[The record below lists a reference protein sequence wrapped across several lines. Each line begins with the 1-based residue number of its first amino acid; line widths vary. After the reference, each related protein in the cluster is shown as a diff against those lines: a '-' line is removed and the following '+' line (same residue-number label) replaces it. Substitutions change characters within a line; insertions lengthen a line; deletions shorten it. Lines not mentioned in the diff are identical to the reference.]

1 MSDKAAELTAQLR
14 GGGSLATS
22 RRRKLVLCGLLA
34 LMGCVLA
41 VVGGE
46 EDSVYV
52 GLGALVALT
61 GVVSFVAV
69 VLGWQSARRTWL
81 AREGVV
87 FETAS
92 VRYHLPWDSI
102 SEVKLV
108 GRSALA
114 RVQLSVRDIAEVLQ
128 TVRRK
133 QRGGKLKAQA
143 RIRRTFEGRS
153 ATSSSWGSRSAS
165 TRRRCTRCSRGTSR
179 TRAGAR
185 SSCRCLSPRT
195 CPREI
200 RRRMAPRVNLAPT
213 GRKRDLHGRSGA
225 WAADLGGAGKAC

>member
-143 RIRRTFEGRS
+143 RIRRTFELNW
-153 ATSSSWGSRSAS
+153 WGSKCHVEFMGIAFGVDA
-165 TRRRCTRCSRGTSR
+165 TALHAVLAGYVADPGRRAELMPLPVSEDMSEGDPTPH
-179 TRAGAR
+179 GA
-185 SSCRCLSPRT
+185 P
-195 CPREI
+195 
-200 RRRMAPRVNLAPT
+200 
-213 GRKRDLHGRSGA
+213 GKSGPN
-225 WAADLGGAGKAC
+225 GS